1 MLTGWPLLLVIF
13 SAILFIVL
21 ACTKFKW
28 HPFLALLVTT
38 LFTGLV
44 VGMPVADITKTAAEG
59 FGNMMTHIG
68 LIVIL
73 GTLIGTVLEKS
84 GATLRIADSIIGLFG
99 KDKPVMAITIIG
111 AVIGIPIFCD
121 SGYVILSG
129 LTRPLAKETKK
140 SYAAIV
146 GGLSG
151 GLYIT
156 HTLLP
161 PHPGSL
167 AGAANLG
174 LSGHLGI
181 VILNGIIIAVPVTM
195 VCWLFANKFTGK
207 LKVTIQEE
215 VTTEQYTTPV
225 LPSLTRSIL
234 PVLVPVLLI
243 ALGSTTSL
251 FSLPGTVNKGLQF
264 IGNPIIALVIGLAL
278 SLFLVKKTK
287 TALFQQWMKEGST
300 HAGPILIL
308 VGAGGVFGNLLK
320 KTPLAEMVQQWVSGD
335 SQLSGMAILLIAFA
349 IGALLKTAQGST
361 TSAIIVATSILGP
374 IAPIAGFDRPI
385 ELSLLLSATAAGAM
399 MISHANDAYF
409 WVISQFSG
417 LTMQETYRTFSL
429 ATIVMGITTLTTVLL
444 LSLVLT

>member
-1 MLTGWPLLLVIF
+1 MLTGWPLLLVILA
-13 SAILFIVL
+13 AILFIVI

-44 VGMPVADITKTAAEG
+44 VGMPIADITKTAAEG

-84 GATLRIADSIIGLFG
+84 GATLRIADAIIGLFG

-129 LTRPLAKETKK
+129 LTRPLAKETNK

-174 LSGHLGI
+174 LSGHLGV
-181 VILNGIIIAVPVTM
+181 VILNGLIIAVPVTI
-195 VCWLFANKFTGK
+195 VCWLFANKITSR
-207 LKVTIQEE
+207 LKVIIREEETI
-215 VTTEQYTTPV
+215 EQYATPL

-251 FSLPGTVNKGLQF
+251 FSLSDTLNKGLQF

-287 TALFQQWMKEGST
+287 TALFQQWMKEGAS

-335 SQLSGMAILLIAFA
+335 SQLSGMAVLLIAFA

-374 IAPIAGFDRPI
+374 IAPIAGFDTPT

-429 ATIVMGITTLTTVLL
+429 ATVVMGLTTIAVVLL
-444 LSLVLT
+444 LSLVLL

>member
-1 MLTGWPLLLVIF
+1 MLTGWPLLLLI
-13 SAILFIVL
+13 SGAILFIVI
-21 ACTKFKW
+21 ACTRFKW
-28 HPFLALLVTT
+28 HPFLALLTAT
-38 LFTGLV
+38 IISGLLA
-44 VGMPVADITKTAAEG
+44 GMPMLDITKTAAEG

-68 LIVIL
+68 LVVIL

-84 GATLRIADSIIGLFG
+84 GATLRIADAIIGLSG

-111 AVIGIPIFCD
+111 AVVGIPIFCD
-121 SGYVILSG
+121 SGYVILNG
-129 LTRPLAKETKK
+129 LTRPLSKETNQ
-140 SYAAIV
+140 SYPAIV

-174 LSGHLGI
+174 LSQHLGM
-181 VILNGIIIAVPVTM
+181 VITNGLIIAVPVTI
-195 VCWLFANKFTGK
+195 VCWLFASRFTSK
-207 LKVTIQEE
+207 LTITADTATDQSVKENLL
-215 VTTEQYTTPV
+215 
-225 LPSLTRSIL
+225 LPSLIKSIL
-234 PVLVPVLLI
+234 PVVIPVLLI
-243 ALGSTTSL
+243 ALGSFTSFL
-251 FSLPGTVNKGLQF
+251 KLPETANRLLQF
-264 IGNPIIALVIGLAL
+264 AGSPVIALLVGLAL
-278 SLFLVKKTK
+278 SLLLIKKNQ
-287 TALFQQWMKEGST
+287 APLFQQWMKEGAA

-335 SQLSGMAILLIAFA
+335 AQLSGVAVLVIAFA
-349 IGALLKTAQGST
+349 IGCLLKTAQGST
-361 TSAIIVATSILGP
+361 TSAIIVATSILAP
-374 IAPIAGFDRPI
+374 IAPIAGFDKPT

-417 LTMQETYRTFSL
+417 LTMQQTYRVFSL
-429 ATIVMGITTLTTVLL
+429 ATIVMGITTLITVLL
-444 LSLVLT
+444 LSLVML

>member
-1 MLTGWPLLLVIF
+1 MLTGWPLLLLIF
-13 SAILFIVL
+13 AAILFIVI
-21 ACTKFKW
+21 ACTKLKW
-28 HPFLALLVTT
+28 HPFLALLITSI
-38 LFTGLV
+38 FTGLL
-44 VGMPVADITKTAAEG
+44 VGIPIIDITKIAAEG
-59 FGNMMTHIG
+59 FGNMMAHIG
-68 LIVIL
+68 LVVVL

-84 GATLRIADSIIGLFG
+84 GATLRIANAIIGLFG

-129 LTRPLAKETKK
+129 LTRPLAKETNK

-174 LSGHLGI
+174 LVEHLGM
-181 VILNGIIIAVPVTM
+181 VILNGLVIAIPVTV
-195 VCWLFANKFTGK
+195 VCWLFANKITSK
-207 LKVTIQEE
+207 LNIAIPEGE
-215 VTTEQYTTPV
+215 TTEQSTTRL
-225 LPSLTRSIL
+225 LPSLTKSVL

-243 ALGSTTSL
+243 AFGSATSL
-251 FSLPGTVNKGLQF
+251 LALPDGFSKGLQF
-264 IGNPIIALVIGLAL
+264 TGNPIIALVIGLCL
-278 SLFLVKKTK
+278 SLLLIKKTQSP
-287 TALFQQWMKEGST
+287 LFHEWMKEGVS

-320 KTPLAEMVQQWVSGD
+320 KTPLAQMVQQWVSGD
-335 SQLSGMAILLIAFA
+335 GQLSGTSVLLIAFA

-374 IAPIAGFDRPI
+374 IAPIAGFDKPI

-417 LTMQETYRTFSL
+417 LTMQQTYKTFSL
-429 ATIVMGITTLTTVLL
+429 ATIAMGITTLITVLL
-444 LSLVLT
+444 LSLVLM

>member
-1 MLTGWPLLLVIF
+1 MLTGWRLLLLIF
-13 SAILFIVL
+13 AGILFIII
-21 ACTKFKW
+21 ACTKLKW
-28 HPFLALLVTT
+28 HPFLALLVTSI
-38 LFTGLV
+38 FTGLL
-44 VGMPVADITKTAAEG
+44 VGIPVIDITKIAAEG

-68 LIVIL
+68 LVVVL

-84 GATLRIADSIIGLFG
+84 GATLRIANAIIGLFG

-129 LTRPLAKETKK
+129 LTRPLAKETNK

-174 LSGHLGI
+174 LVEHLGL
-181 VILNGIIIAVPVTM
+181 VILNGLVIAIPVTV
-195 VCWLFANKFTGK
+195 VCWLFANKITSK
-207 LKVTIQEE
+207 LNIAIPEGETAEQS
-215 VTTEQYTTPV
+215 TTRL
-225 LPSLTRSIL
+225 LPSLTKSVL

-243 ALGSTTSL
+243 AFGSATSL
-251 FSLPGTVNKGLQF
+251 LALPDGFSKGLQF
-264 IGNPIIALVIGLAL
+264 TGNPIIALVIGLCL
-278 SLFLVKKTK
+278 SLLLIKK
-287 TALFQQWMKEGST
+287 AQSSLFHQWMKEGVS

-320 KTPLAEMVQQWVSGD
+320 KTPLAQMVQQWVSGD
-335 SQLSGMAILLIAFA
+335 GQLSGISVLLIAFA

-374 IAPIAGFDRPI
+374 IAPIAGFDKPV

-417 LTMQETYRTFSL
+417 LTMQQTYKTFSL
-429 ATIVMGITTLTTVLL
+429 ATIAMGITTLITVLL
-444 LSLVLT
+444 LSLVLM